1 MRLRFGIALLSCTL
15 AVAAACSSADP
26 APASDGNEGTSAA
39 GLSETRQGDLGINPC
54 AAVLCPTDTSCEVV
68 DGEASCVPFATSC
81 AVVLCLEGTECI
93 ESDGRAE
100 CVPQGP
106 TSCAAVTC
114 LAGDECVESDGRAE
128 CVPQGP
134 TSCAAVTCLVG
145 DECIERDGR
154 AECVPSAASCA
165 AVLCLEGTVCEE
177 RDGRAQCVPF
187 ENPCNLTDCATGLIC
202 ELQGGEAVCVPPPGG
217 ITCASVLCIVG
228 TVCEETPTGPQCLP
242 SGDFCGGFAGI
253 PCGSGEEC
261 VDDPSDDCDPQ
272 NGGADCGG
280 VCIPEAPKQFC
291 GGIAAFECPG
301 AGVCV
306 DDPADDCD
314 PENGGADCGG
324 VCECSGVLALCLP
337 GTVFDNDPSVCG
349 CVEQPVTDPCAAVR
363 CRAGFHCEADDGV
376 AECVSDRTCNH

>member
-26 APASDGNEGTSAA
+26 VPAGGGDTNEGTSEA
-39 GLSETRQGDLGINPC
+39 GLSETRQGELGINPC
-54 AAVLCPTDTSCEVV
+54 AVVLCPTNTSCEVV
-68 DGEASCVPFATSC
+68 DGDAACVPFATSC
-81 AVVLCLEGTECI
+81 AAVLCLEGTECI
-93 ESDGRAE
+93 E
-100 CVPQGP
+100 Q
-106 TSCAAVTC
+106 
-114 LAGDECVESDGRAE
+114 DGRAE

-145 DECIERDGR
+145 DECVERDGR

-177 RDGRAQCVPF
+177 RDGRAQCVPAENICNLTDCATGLICEVRDGEAVCVPPPGGITCASVLCIEGTVCEERDGRAECVPF

-202 ELQGGEAVCVPPPGG
+202 ELQNGEAVCVPPPGG

-261 VDDPSDDCDPQ
+261 IDDPS
-272 NGGADCGG
+272 
-280 VCIPEAPKQFC
+280 
-291 GGIAAFECPG
+291 
-301 AGVCV
+301 
-306 DDPADDCD
+306 DDCD

-324 VCECSGVLALCLP
+324 V
-337 GTVFDNDPSVCG
+337 

-363 CRAGFHCEADDGV
+363 CRAGTHCEATDGV
-376 AECVSDRTCNH
+376 AECVSDRTCDKH

>member
-15 AVAAACSSADP
+15 AVAACSSADP
-26 APASDGNEGTSAA
+26 APSGGADTNEGTNAA

-68 DGEASCVPFATSC
+68 DGAASCVPFATSC
-81 AVVLCLEGTECI
+81 AAVLCLEGTQCV

-114 LAGDECVESDGRAE
+114 LAGDECV
-128 CVPQGP
+128 
-134 TSCAAVTCLVG
+134 
-145 DECIERDGR
+145 ERDGR

-177 RDGRAQCVPF
+177 RDGRAQCVPA
-187 ENPCNLTDCATGLIC
+187 ENPCNLTDCASGLVC
-202 ELQGGEAVCVPPPGG
+202 EVQGGEAVCVPPPGS

-253 PCGSGEEC
+253 PCDAGEEC
-261 VDDPSDDCDPQ
+261 IDDPTDDCDPQ

-280 VCIPEAPKQFC
+280 VCIPAAPQQFC

-301 AGVCV
+301 AGICV
-306 DDPADDCD
+306 DDTSDDCD
-314 PENGGADCGG
+314 PDNGGADCGG

-337 GTVFDNDPSVCG
+337 GTVFDDDPSVCG

-363 CRAGFHCEADDGV
+363 CRAGTHCEATDGV
-376 AECVSDRTCNH
+376 AACVSDAACNQH